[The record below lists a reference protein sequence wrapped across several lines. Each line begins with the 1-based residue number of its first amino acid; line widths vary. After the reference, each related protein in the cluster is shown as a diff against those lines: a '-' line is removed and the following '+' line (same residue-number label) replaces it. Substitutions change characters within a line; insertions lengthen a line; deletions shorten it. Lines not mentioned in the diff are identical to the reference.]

1 MMVLPTCSCS
11 RLGMYKENDFG
22 YMMNDFYNC
31 HFRYPKSSEDYCNMF
46 YKNDSLNNFVFVR
59 MMADTSE
66 IHVKSYEEYNVFMD
80 SIYDVHNRL
89 GDYGIPHYFSW
100 PRMYKNMS
108 DDEFYAMKIENY
120 IRQQNGIAQRTAYSM
135 YNDKPFMSIPS
146 SRIVP
151 NKITAC

>member
-1 MMVLPTCSCS
+1 MVILLVCSCS

-89 GDYGIPHYFSW
+89 GDYGIPHYFLGH
-100 PRMYKNMS
+100 
-108 DDEFYAMKIENY
+108 ACIKICLMMISNARR
-120 IRQQNGIAQRTAYSM
+120 IKSFFIIKSMIQGITPTWSCMWCINGCMAKRNGRNLI
-135 YNDKPFMSIPS
+135 
-146 SRIVP
+146 
-151 NKITAC
+151 C